1 MYCLH
6 VYVVAMIG
14 SRNDVVKIIVSQ
26 KIGLNHSIK
35 AVVACD
41 WSRPYLKGN
50 NDIILVRENTKK
62 KNPINTHN
70 NHD

>member
-1 MYCLH
+1 MCCFH

-14 SRNDVVKIIVSQ
+14 SPNDVVKIIVSQ